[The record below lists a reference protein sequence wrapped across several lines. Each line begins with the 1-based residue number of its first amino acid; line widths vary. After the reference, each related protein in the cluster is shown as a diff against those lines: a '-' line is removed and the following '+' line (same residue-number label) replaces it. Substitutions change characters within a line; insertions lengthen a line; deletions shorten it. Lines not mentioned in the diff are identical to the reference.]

1 VGVELRPVALDEAAV
16 GILIALSGRLEE
28 LVFKHRWW
36 SHHQEGRPVGAR
48 KLIGLT
54 DESPLARQSYG

>member
-1 VGVELRPVALDEAAV
+1 MALDKAAV
-16 GILIALSGRLEE
+16 GILIALPGRLEE

-36 SHHQEGRPVGAR
+36 SHHQGGRPPGAV

-54 DESPLARQSYG
+54 DELAFPAESYG